1 MKVKT
6 FSTDKFPKDYKRNHF
21 IILGP
26 SGSGKTYYTKY
37 IVSELKKSMIRGGCD
52 EYNCPIHVFVGTAS
66 VDNWLK
72 PEKNGDQLVNSE
84 YVYTQWNSDNRNKVK
99 NTAIENKNDT
109 YTKGRGLVIFDDAK
123 DLLNFHGNDH
133 FKNWIRTLRND
144 GIQMIVIGHTPKD
157 VPPVARDGNIKNILL
172 FQNSNKNTL
181 RELAEAYADND
192 IEVLVKLMKNLEKNS
207 MIKISLEEK
216 TIGVHKAPP
225 PSLSG
230 FDTYGL
236 GSGSDSDSDEGG
248 GGGYAI
254 GSRNQY
260 DSSLGGGTKG
270 IGSIDSNRNINVN
283 GVYNDASD
291 NSVKIHMAQKF
302 METNTQIINDTK
314 RLKASLENEK
324 IRRIHKKSMEELDR
338 NEELKTLLLSSM
350 LYGGDRHRCALLLS
364 QCMGTPIDSTEIFDG
379 YDKIF
384 MNSYYPSIPYN
395 RDSSSHTADAITR
408 YGDLGCAVFSGDKGG
423 IFKSLLGHVNKPL
436 KQLLGKGENNV
447 VKRSSRDVII
457 EKVKKAI
464 VYRQNRHK
472 GEMNIEDE
480 KQIRAFMK
488 PLYPDEN
495 IDGFSIYYLI
505 RQFLNE
511 HCPSEMKNESPYLTQ
526 LCLKTRHAI
535 LNRDKSLSLE
545 IFLYK
550 VDKLLDSC
558 AYRTDFKG
566 STYDEKIKRR
576 MFNFLKEKFPDD
588 FNNLK

>member
-338 NEELKTLLLSSM
+338 HEELKTLLLSSM

-408 YGDLGCAVFSGDKGG
+408 Y
-423 IFKSLLGHVNKPL
+423 
-436 KQLLGKGENNV
+436 
-447 VKRSSRDVII
+447 
-457 EKVKKAI
+457 
-464 VYRQNRHK
+464 
-472 GEMNIEDE
+472 
-480 KQIRAFMK
+480 
-488 PLYPDEN
+488 
-495 IDGFSIYYLI
+495 
-505 RQFLNE
+505 
-511 HCPSEMKNESPYLTQ
+511 
-526 LCLKTRHAI
+526 
-535 LNRDKSLSLE
+535 
-545 IFLYK
+545 
-550 VDKLLDSC
+550 
-558 AYRTDFKG
+558 
-566 STYDEKIKRR
+566 
-576 MFNFLKEKFPDD
+576 
-588 FNNLK
+588 